1 MNRVTKIQNLNKINE
16 KELNL
21 GTTGNIKKTWH
32 QKYSDSAWIYIGG
45 LPYDLNEGDVLSVFS
60 Q

>member
-45 LPYDLNEGDVLSVFS
+45 LPYELNEGDVLAVFS